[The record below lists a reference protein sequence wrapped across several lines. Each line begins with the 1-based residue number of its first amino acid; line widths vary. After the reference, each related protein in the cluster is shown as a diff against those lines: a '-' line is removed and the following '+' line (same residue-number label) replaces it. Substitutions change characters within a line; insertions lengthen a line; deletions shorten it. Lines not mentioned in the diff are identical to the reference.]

1 MPPEQADATAALVLR
16 AREGDREAYDRLFER
31 AAPRALQFVRLRLGP
46 RLRTRVEEVDVLQ
59 DAYLDAHAAFP
70 RFHFQGTG
78 SFSRWLCRI
87 IENRIRGLADFHGAE
102 KRRPKAGREERI
114 SRVIERVRASTPGPS
129 TQADRND
136 RHARLAGALEAL
148 PGDQR
153 EVLLLRYFQDRSVD
167 EIAHLVG
174 RSASSV
180 RRAIGR
186 ATLSLGDLLGEEREA
201 GHG

>member
-1 MPPEQADATAALVLR
+1 MTPEQAEATAALVLR

-46 RLRTRVEEVDVLQ
+46 RLRGRVEEADVLQ
-59 DAYLDAHAAFP
+59 DAYLDAHAAFA
-70 RFHFQGTG
+70 RFHFQGAG

-87 IENRIRGLADFHGAE
+87 IENRIRGLADYHGAA
-102 KRRPKAGREERI
+102 KRRPRGRVERI
-114 SRVIERVRASTPGPS
+114 SGVVERALAATPGPS

-136 RHARLAGALEAL
+136 RHARLAAALAAL
-148 PGDQR
+148 PEEQR

-174 RSASSV
+174 RSPSAV

-186 ATLSLGDLLGEEREA
+186 ATAGLGGMLGEA
-201 GHG
+201 GRCGDA